1 MQPQLSAFELAKM
14 DVDAVKSAVKQHAM
28 QTGQILQSDF
38 NPNIKAKQEQILQ
51 TLFNQQLSSFLQL
64 I

>member
-14 DVDAVKSAVKQHAM
+14 DVNAVKSAVKQHVM